1 MSLNLMLPFVST
13 AIMFVFAA
21 VVIARYLARRSG
33 GLYLLVWGLGLL
45 MFGLGSLGEAYSAA
59 IGWNPDVFRIWYV
72 FGAVLNA
79 GWLGMGTVYLLA
91 RGRRRGLAHALALVL
106 LALSLVALFMM
117 WTTPL
122 DASKFHSTVALSDQY
137 RDILPPGAPVRLL
150 TPIFNIFGLVAL
162 VGGAL
167 WSSYLFWRKRVMGN
181 RVVGNI
187 LIAAGALAIGSAST
201 LTRLG
206 FGGFL
211 YLGELLAAIT
221 MFAGFLVASRRVN
234 DSLERQP
241 VPTRTQP
248 APTA

>member
-33 GLYLLVWGLGLL
+33 GLYLLVWGVGLL

-91 RGRRRGLAHALALVL
+91 RGKRRGLAHALALAL

-117 WTTPL
+117 
-122 DASKFHSTVALSDQY
+122 
-137 RDILPPGAPVRLL
+137 
-150 TPIFNIFGLVAL
+150 
-162 VGGAL
+162 
-167 WSSYLFWRKRVMGN
+167 
-181 RVVGNI
+181 
-187 LIAAGALAIGSAST
+187 
-201 LTRLG
+201 
-206 FGGFL
+206 
-211 YLGELLAAIT
+211 
-221 MFAGFLVASRRVN
+221 
-234 DSLERQP
+234 
-241 VPTRTQP
+241 
-248 APTA
+248 